1 MFVCSQTAR
10 SHKHTHQLDIG
21 SGWNIQ
27 RTKQK
32 RRRRRRRKRK
42 KGSQKRLWTIY
53 VGFSSQRNWI
63 FFATYVS
70 VCWTVEMESI
80 ICTKTLAIL
89 SRLFSVDGR
98 TDSII
103 FIFDFIRLALSSYR
117 RILMNCSDMLGGSWD
132 SGAGHPYILGVRS
145 IDPWTRQLAKKR
157 KKKKKI
163 IK

>member
-42 KGSQKRLWTIY
+42 KGSKKDYGQYTWVSHRNVI
-53 VGFSSQRNWI
+53 GFSSLHMWVCVELLKWR
-63 FFATYVS
+63 VS
-70 VCWTVEMESI
+70 YAQKPWPFSRVSFQLMGGL
-80 ICTKTLAIL
+80 TLL
-89 SRLFSVDGR
+89 Y
-98 TDSII
+98 